1 MRVGTKGHLKS
12 YEILTGRGSSDQY
25 PPKCHGSLEDRAE
38 SLGWR
43 ACAKIE
49 HTCVR
54 FTVNG
59 AAESSPSRV
68 RTHTSHP
75 HILFFPAHHILP
87 ILLTSPHVERFISE
101 QFSSEAALTLYPPKT
116 DHKVTPIQKS
126 FKTPQGQL
134 TTTKKTITPHQ
145 SAGDP

>member
-1 MRVGTKGHLKS
+1 MRYLQAKAPATNTHRSVMA
-12 YEILTGRGSSDQY
+12 R
-25 PPKCHGSLEDRAE
+25 
-38 SLGWR
+38 WR
-43 ACAKIE
+43 IGQRVE
-49 HTCVR
+49 GEEWVR
-54 FTVNG
+54 NRKQMCPVTVNG

-126 FKTPQGQL
+126 FKTHQGQL
-134 TTTKKTITPHQ
+134 TTTQKTITPHQ